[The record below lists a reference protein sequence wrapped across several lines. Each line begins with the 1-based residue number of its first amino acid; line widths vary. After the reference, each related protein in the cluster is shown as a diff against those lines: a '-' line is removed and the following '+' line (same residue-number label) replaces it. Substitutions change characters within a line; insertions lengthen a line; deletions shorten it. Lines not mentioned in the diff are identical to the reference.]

1 MLGIHGDN
9 ASMNTAR
16 PAIVWTI
23 AGSDSGGGAG
33 IQADLATI
41 QDLGCHGCSVI
52 TTVTAQSSVAV
63 TLVEPVSAAMLMAQL
78 TTLLSDLPP
87 KAIKIGLLAE
97 QSQVTLLAD
106 WIASF
111 KIHYPTVPVIVDPV
125 MVASCGDALAVDNCQ
140 DIKSA
145 AKSALDFR
153 PFKGLIELIT
163 PNELELGRLTHSD
176 VSTKAQ
182 FAAAAL
188 ALSQSLDCSVLA
200 KGGDVSFGCTD
211 ILDDT
216 HAKNQDSAH
225 DSTQANA
232 RDSNGWDHELAE
244 DYLVCRQVR
253 ASSELHQNARFWLAS
268 QRVNTRNNHGSGC
281 TLSSAIAAVL
291 VQDFVLQDAVVVAKA
306 YVSQGLSAAIGLGQ
320 GPGPLA
326 RTGWPNDLSR
336 YAKIRPCDGNFI
348 SHQISQHLDVRSD
361 LVATDQVRIASTP
374 PQNILSQGFKVLDA
388 DLGVYPVV
396 SDLTM
401 LESLLAAGVKTLQ
414 LRIKTDISQLTTAG
428 LAESDLGK
436 PVQSRCESGKSKSGE
451 PGLMGSGL
459 IGSELEAQIQTA
471 IALGKHFNAQLFIN
485 DHWQL
490 AIKHHAFGVH
500 LGQEDL
506 AVADLAAI
514 QAAGLALGISSH
526 SYFELLLAHQCS
538 PSYIA
543 LGHIFPTTTKQMP
556 SAPQGLAKL
565 THYVALLKDHYPMVA
580 IGGID
585 LDNLA
590 KVKATGVA
598 NIAVVR
604 AITEAQVPVAAFAEL
619 SKAWEPYWGA
629 KCMPNM
635 STNKPLY
642 NGEMVSDKT
651 LSDADFML
659 YSRQVLLPEVGEA
672 GQWQLADANV
682 VIVGLGG
689 LGQLVAQYLARAG
702 IGCLTLIDMDKVE
715 VSNLPRQLLFHDGDI
730 GLNKARVAKQKLND
744 LAPQCTVTA
753 HETAFNTGTAAH
765 HFADILEAKQQGKKV
780 LVLDC
785 TDNFATRQAIN
796 RSCIEAA
803 LPLVSA
809 SIAAFSGQLFAVDQ
823 MLFPS
828 GGCYH
833 CIFPAQ
839 TRVSQSCSTQG
850 VLGPSVGVMA
860 SMQSLVAMQLLLSMD
875 SCDEP
880 KSALFGRF
888 WRFDAKSLA
897 WTAAILTRDP
907 HCDVCGSKEITPS
920 TKTHCFEV

>member
-9 ASMNTAR
+9 APMNTER
-16 PAIVWTI
+16 PAFVWTV

-87 KAIKIGLLAE
+87 KAIKIGLLAD
-97 QSQVTLLAD
+97 QTQVALLAD

-111 KIHYPTVPVIVDPV
+111 KIHYPFVPVIVDPV

-145 AKSALDFR
+145 AKSALDFK

-163 PNELELGRLTHSD
+163 PNVLELGRLTHSD

-216 HAKNQDSAH
+216 HAQTHASTYAQ
-225 DSTQANA
+225 TQANA
-232 RDSNGWDHELAE
+232 HKSNGWDLALAE

-253 ASSELHQNARFWLAS
+253 ASSKLHQNGRFWLAS
-268 QRVNTRNNHGSGC
+268 QRVNTRHNHGSGC

-291 VQDFVLQDAVVVAKA
+291 AQGFVLQDAVVVAKA

-326 RTGWPNDLSR
+326 RTGWPNDVSR
-336 YAKIRPCDGNFI
+336 YAKINLCDSNFI
-348 SHQISQHLDVRSD
+348 SHQLNQHLDVGND
-361 LVATDQVRIASTP
+361 LVATVLSATDLVRIASTP
-374 PQNILSQGFKVLDA
+374 PQNILSHGFKVLDA

-414 LRIKTDISQLTTAG
+414 LRIKTDISELTTAG

-436 PVQSRCESGKSKSGE
+436 SALSRCESGKSKSGE
-451 PGLMGSGL
+451 PEL

-490 AIKHHAFGVH
+490 AIKYHAFGVH

-506 AVADLAAI
+506 AVTDLAAI

-526 SYFELLLAHQCS
+526 SYFELLLAHQYS

-543 LGHIFPTTTKQMP
+543 FGHIFPTTTKQMP

-565 THYVALLKDHYPMVA
+565 KHYVALLQDHYPLVA

-590 KVKATGVA
+590 KVKTTGVG

-604 AITEAQVPVAAFAEL
+604 AITKAKDPLAAFAEL
-619 SKAWEPYWGA
+619 SQAWEQ
-629 KCMPNM
+629 C
-635 STNKPLY
+635 S
-642 NGEMVSDKT
+642 
-651 LSDADFML
+651 LS
-659 YSRQVLLPEVGEA
+659 EE
-672 GQWQLADANV
+672 LAV
-682 VIVGLGG
+682 
-689 LGQLVAQYLARAG
+689 
-702 IGCLTLIDMDKVE
+702 K
-715 VSNLPRQLLFHDGDI
+715 
-730 GLNKARVAKQKLND
+730 
-744 LAPQCTVTA
+744 
-753 HETAFNTGTAAH
+753 HE
-765 HFADILEAKQQGKKV
+765 L
-780 LVLDC
+780 
-785 TDNFATRQAIN
+785 
-796 RSCIEAA
+796 
-803 LPLVSA
+803 
-809 SIAAFSGQLFAVDQ
+809 
-823 MLFPS
+823 
-828 GGCYH
+828 
-833 CIFPAQ
+833 
-839 TRVSQSCSTQG
+839 
-850 VLGPSVGVMA
+850 
-860 SMQSLVAMQLLLSMD
+860 
-875 SCDEP
+875 
-880 KSALFGRF
+880 
-888 WRFDAKSLA
+888 DAK
-897 WTAAILTRDP
+897 
-907 HCDVCGSKEITPS
+907 HE
-920 TKTHCFEV
+920 

>member
-9 ASMNTAR
+9 APINTER
-16 PAIVWTI
+16 PAFVWTI

-87 KAIKIGLLAE
+87 KAIKIGLLAD
-97 QSQVTLLAD
+97 QTQVALLAD

-111 KIHYPTVPVIVDPV
+111 KIHYPSVPVIVDPV

-145 AKSALDFR
+145 AKSALDFK

-163 PNELELGRLTHSD
+163 PNVLELGRLTHSD

-200 KGGDVSFGCTD
+200 KGGDVSFGSTD

-216 HAKNQDSAH
+216 HAQTH
-225 DSTQANA
+225 ANA
-232 RDSNGWDHELAE
+232 LDTAYKSNGWDLELAE

-253 ASSELHQNARFWLAS
+253 ASSELHQNGRFWLAS
-268 QRVNTRNNHGSGC
+268 QRVNTRHNHGSGC

-291 VQDFVLQDAVVVAKA
+291 AQGFVLQDAVVVAKA

-326 RTGWPNDLSR
+326 RKGWPNDVSR
-336 YAKIRPCDGNFI
+336 YAKIRQCCDNGIN
-348 SHQISQHLDVRSD
+348 QHLDVGND
-361 LVATDQVRIASTP
+361 LVATVLSATDQATAQVRIASTP
-374 PQNILSQGFKVLDA
+374 PQNILSHGFKVLDA

-401 LESLLAAGVKTLQ
+401 LEGLLAAGVKTVQ
-414 LRIKTDISQLTTAG
+414 LRIKTDISELTSAAP
-428 LAESDLGK
+428 AEFNLGK
-436 PVQSRCESGKSKSGE
+436 SALSRCESGKSKSGE
-451 PGLMGSGL
+451 PEL

-490 AIKHHAFGVH
+490 AIKYHAFGVH

-506 AVADLAAI
+506 AVTDLAAI

-526 SYFELLLAHQCS
+526 SYFELLLAHQYS

-565 THYVALLKDHYPMVA
+565 KHYVALLQDHYPLVA

-585 LDNLA
+585 LTNLA
-590 KVKATGVA
+590 KVKATGVG

-604 AITEAQVPVAAFAEL
+604 AITKAKDPLAAFAEL
-619 SKAWEPYWGA
+619 SQAWEQCSLSEELAVNHELGA
-629 KCMPNM
+629 K
-635 STNKPLY
+635 
-642 NGEMVSDKT
+642 
-651 LSDADFML
+651 
-659 YSRQVLLPEVGEA
+659 
-672 GQWQLADANV
+672 
-682 VIVGLGG
+682 
-689 LGQLVAQYLARAG
+689 
-702 IGCLTLIDMDKVE
+702 
-715 VSNLPRQLLFHDGDI
+715 
-730 GLNKARVAKQKLND
+730 
-744 LAPQCTVTA
+744 
-753 HETAFNTGTAAH
+753 HE
-765 HFADILEAKQQGKKV
+765 
-780 LVLDC
+780 
-785 TDNFATRQAIN
+785 
-796 RSCIEAA
+796 
-803 LPLVSA
+803 
-809 SIAAFSGQLFAVDQ
+809 
-823 MLFPS
+823 
-828 GGCYH
+828 
-833 CIFPAQ
+833 
-839 TRVSQSCSTQG
+839 
-850 VLGPSVGVMA
+850 
-860 SMQSLVAMQLLLSMD
+860 
-875 SCDEP
+875 
-880 KSALFGRF
+880 
-888 WRFDAKSLA
+888 
-897 WTAAILTRDP
+897 
-907 HCDVCGSKEITPS
+907 
-920 TKTHCFEV
+920 

>member
-1 MLGIHGDN
+1 MQGIHGGKLP
-9 ASMNTAR
+9 MNTER
-16 PAIVWTI
+16 PAFVWTI

-41 QDLGCHGCSVI
+41 QDLGCHGCSVV

-87 KAIKIGLLAE
+87 KAIKIGLLAD
-97 QSQVTLLAD
+97 QTQVALLAD

-111 KIHYPTVPVIVDPV
+111 KIHYPSVPVIVDPV

-145 AKSALDFR
+145 AKSALDFK

-163 PNELELGRLTHSD
+163 PNVLELGRLTHSD

-211 ILDDT
+211 ILADT
-216 HAKNQDSAH
+216 HAQ
-225 DSTQANA
+225 TQANA
-232 RDSNGWDHELAE
+232 HKSNGWDLELAE

-253 ASSELHQNARFWLAS
+253 ASSKLHQNGRFWLAS
-268 QRVNTRNNHGSGC
+268 QRVNTRHNHGSGC

-291 VQDFVLQDAVVVAKA
+291 AQGFVLQDAVVVAKA

-336 YAKIRPCDGNFI
+336 YAKINLCDGNFI
-348 SHQISQHLDVRSD
+348 SHHLNQHLDVRCD
-361 LVATDQVRIASTP
+361 LVATVLSATDQATAQVRIASTP
-374 PQNILSQGFKVLDA
+374 PQNILSHGFKVLDA

-401 LESLLAAGVKTLQ
+401 LEGLLAAGVKTVQ
-414 LRIKTDISQLTTAG
+414 LRIKTDISELTTAE

-436 PVQSRCESGKSKSGE
+436 SALSRCESGE
-451 PGLMGSGL
+451 PEL

-490 AIKHHAFGVH
+490 AIKYHAFGVH

-506 AVADLAAI
+506 AVTDLAAI

-526 SYFELLLAHQCS
+526 SYFELLLAHQYS

-565 THYVALLKDHYPMVA
+565 KHYVALLQDHYPLVA

-585 LDNLA
+585 LTNLA
-590 KVKATGVA
+590 KVKATGVG

-604 AITEAQVPVAAFAEL
+604 AITKAKDPLAAFAEL
-619 SKAWEPYWGA
+619 SQAWEQCSLSEELAVNHELGA
-629 KCMPNM
+629 K
-635 STNKPLY
+635 
-642 NGEMVSDKT
+642 
-651 LSDADFML
+651 
-659 YSRQVLLPEVGEA
+659 
-672 GQWQLADANV
+672 
-682 VIVGLGG
+682 
-689 LGQLVAQYLARAG
+689 
-702 IGCLTLIDMDKVE
+702 
-715 VSNLPRQLLFHDGDI
+715 
-730 GLNKARVAKQKLND
+730 
-744 LAPQCTVTA
+744 
-753 HETAFNTGTAAH
+753 HE
-765 HFADILEAKQQGKKV
+765 
-780 LVLDC
+780 
-785 TDNFATRQAIN
+785 
-796 RSCIEAA
+796 
-803 LPLVSA
+803 
-809 SIAAFSGQLFAVDQ
+809 
-823 MLFPS
+823 
-828 GGCYH
+828 
-833 CIFPAQ
+833 
-839 TRVSQSCSTQG
+839 
-850 VLGPSVGVMA
+850 
-860 SMQSLVAMQLLLSMD
+860 
-875 SCDEP
+875 
-880 KSALFGRF
+880 
-888 WRFDAKSLA
+888 
-897 WTAAILTRDP
+897 
-907 HCDVCGSKEITPS
+907 
-920 TKTHCFEV
+920 

>member
-1 MLGIHGDN
+1 MLGIHGGKLP
-9 ASMNTAR
+9 MNTER
-16 PAIVWTI
+16 PAFVWTI

-41 QDLGCHGCSVI
+41 QDLGCHGCSVV

-87 KAIKIGLLAE
+87 KAIKIGLLAD
-97 QSQVTLLAD
+97 QTQVALLAD

-111 KIHYPTVPVIVDPV
+111 KIHYPSVPVIVDPV

-145 AKSALDFR
+145 AKSALDFK

-163 PNELELGRLTHSD
+163 PNVLELGRLTHSD

-216 HAKNQDSAH
+216 HAQTH
-225 DSTQANA
+225 ANA
-232 RDSNGWDHELAE
+232 LDTAYKSNGWDLELAE

-253 ASSELHQNARFWLAS
+253 ASSELHQNGRFWLAS
-268 QRVNTRNNHGSGC
+268 QRVNTRHNHGSGC

-291 VQDFVLQDAVVVAKA
+291 AQGFVLQDAVVVAKA

-326 RTGWPNDLSR
+326 RTGWPNNLSR
-336 YAKIRPCDGNFI
+336 YAKINLCDGNFI
-348 SHQISQHLDVRSD
+348 SYQLNQHLDVGND
-361 LVATDQVRIASTP
+361 LVATVLSATDQATAQVRIASTP
-374 PQNILSQGFKVLDA
+374 PQNILSHCFKVLDA
-388 DLGVYPVV
+388 ELGVYPVV

-401 LESLLAAGVKTLQ
+401 LESLLAAGVKTVQ
-414 LRIKTDISQLTTAG
+414 LRIKTDISELTTTTAP
-428 LAESDLGK
+428 AESDLGK
-436 PVQSRCESGKSKSGE
+436 SALGRCESGKSKSGE
-451 PGLMGSGL
+451 PEL

-490 AIKHHAFGVH
+490 AIKYHAFGVH

-506 AVADLAAI
+506 AVTDLAAI

-526 SYFELLLAHQCS
+526 SYFELLLAHQYS

-565 THYVALLKDHYPMVA
+565 KHYVALLQGHYPLVA

-585 LDNLA
+585 LTNLA
-590 KVKATGVA
+590 KVKATGVG

-604 AITEAQVPVAAFAEL
+604 AITKAKEPVAAFAEL
-619 SKAWEPYWGA
+619 SQAWEQ
-629 KCMPNM
+629 C
-635 STNKPLY
+635 S
-642 NGEMVSDKT
+642 
-651 LSDADFML
+651 LS
-659 YSRQVLLPEVGEA
+659 EE
-672 GQWQLADANV
+672 LAV
-682 VIVGLGG
+682 
-689 LGQLVAQYLARAG
+689 
-702 IGCLTLIDMDKVE
+702 K
-715 VSNLPRQLLFHDGDI
+715 
-730 GLNKARVAKQKLND
+730 
-744 LAPQCTVTA
+744 
-753 HETAFNTGTAAH
+753 HE
-765 HFADILEAKQQGKKV
+765 L
-780 LVLDC
+780 
-785 TDNFATRQAIN
+785 
-796 RSCIEAA
+796 
-803 LPLVSA
+803 
-809 SIAAFSGQLFAVDQ
+809 
-823 MLFPS
+823 
-828 GGCYH
+828 
-833 CIFPAQ
+833 
-839 TRVSQSCSTQG
+839 
-850 VLGPSVGVMA
+850 
-860 SMQSLVAMQLLLSMD
+860 
-875 SCDEP
+875 
-880 KSALFGRF
+880 
-888 WRFDAKSLA
+888 DAK
-897 WTAAILTRDP
+897 
-907 HCDVCGSKEITPS
+907 HE
-920 TKTHCFEV
+920 

>member
-9 ASMNTAR
+9 APMNTAH
-16 PAIVWTI
+16 PAFVWTI

-87 KAIKIGLLAE
+87 KAIKIGLLAD
-97 QSQVTLLAD
+97 QTQVALLAD

-111 KIHYPTVPVIVDPV
+111 KIHYPSVPVIVDPV

-163 PNELELGRLTHSD
+163 PNVLELGRLTHSD

-211 ILDDT
+211 ILADT
-216 HAKNQDSAH
+216 Q
-225 DSTQANA
+225 TQTNA
-232 RDSNGWDHELAE
+232 LDTAYKSNGWDLELAE

-253 ASSELHQNARFWLAS
+253 ASSELHQNGRFWLAS
-268 QRVNTRNNHGSGC
+268 QRVNTRHNHGSGC

-291 VQDFVLQDAVVVAKA
+291 AQGFVLQDAVVVAKA

-326 RTGWPNDLSR
+326 RTGWPNNLSC
-336 YAKIRPCDGNFI
+336 YAKINLCDGNFI
-348 SHQISQHLDVRSD
+348 SHQISQHLDVMSD
-361 LVATDQVRIASTP
+361 LVATDQVRIASAP

-414 LRIKTDISQLTTAG
+414 LRIKTDISELTSAG
-428 LAESDLGK
+428 LGES
-436 PVQSRCESGKSKSGE
+436 VQSRCESGKSKSGE
-451 PGLMGSGL
+451 TEL

-514 QAAGLALGISSH
+514 KAAGLALGISSH

-565 THYVALLKDHYPMVA
+565 KHYVALLQGHYPLVA

-590 KVKATGVA
+590 KVKATGVG

-604 AITEAQVPVAAFAEL
+604 AITKAKEPVAAFAEL
-619 SKAWEPYWGA
+619 SQAWEQ
-629 KCMPNM
+629 C
-635 STNKPLY
+635 S
-642 NGEMVSDKT
+642 
-651 LSDADFML
+651 LS
-659 YSRQVLLPEVGEA
+659 EE
-672 GQWQLADANV
+672 LAV
-682 VIVGLGG
+682 
-689 LGQLVAQYLARAG
+689 
-702 IGCLTLIDMDKVE
+702 K
-715 VSNLPRQLLFHDGDI
+715 
-730 GLNKARVAKQKLND
+730 
-744 LAPQCTVTA
+744 
-753 HETAFNTGTAAH
+753 HE
-765 HFADILEAKQQGKKV
+765 L
-780 LVLDC
+780 
-785 TDNFATRQAIN
+785 
-796 RSCIEAA
+796 
-803 LPLVSA
+803 
-809 SIAAFSGQLFAVDQ
+809 
-823 MLFPS
+823 
-828 GGCYH
+828 
-833 CIFPAQ
+833 
-839 TRVSQSCSTQG
+839 
-850 VLGPSVGVMA
+850 
-860 SMQSLVAMQLLLSMD
+860 
-875 SCDEP
+875 
-880 KSALFGRF
+880 
-888 WRFDAKSLA
+888 DAK
-897 WTAAILTRDP
+897 
-907 HCDVCGSKEITPS
+907 HE
-920 TKTHCFEV
+920 

>member
-1 MLGIHGDN
+1 MQGIHGGKLPM
-9 ASMNTAR
+9 STAR

-87 KAIKIGLLAE
+87 KAIKIGLLAD
-97 QSQVTLLAD
+97 QSQVALLAD

-111 KIHYPTVPVIVDPV
+111 KIHYPSVPVIVDPV

-140 DIKSA
+140 DIKST
-145 AKSALDFR
+145 AKSALDFN

-163 PNELELGRLTHSD
+163 PNVLELGRLTHSD

-182 FAAAAL
+182 FAAAAQ

-216 HAKNQDSAH
+216 HAKTH
-225 DSTQANA
+225 DNTHAQTQANVHVSTL
-232 RDSNGWDHELAE
+232 DSNGWDHGLAE
-244 DYLVCRQVR
+244 DYLVCHQVR
-253 ASSELHQNARFWLAS
+253 ASSELHQNGCFWLAS
-268 QRVNTRNNHGSGC
+268 QRVNTRHNHGSGC

-291 VQDFVLQDAVVVAKA
+291 AQGFVLQDAVVVAKA

-336 YAKIRPCDGNFI
+336 YAKIRLCDGNFI
-348 SHQISQHLDVRSD
+348 SHKLNQHLDIVNY
-361 LVATDQVRIASTP
+361 LVETVLSATDQATAQVVRIASTP
-374 PQNILSQGFKVLDA
+374 AQCISSHGFKILDA

-414 LRIKTDISQLTTAG
+414 LRIKTDISELSSAAP
-428 LAESDLGK
+428 AESDLGK
-436 PVQSRCESGKSKSGE
+436 CESGKSE
-451 PGLMGSGL
+451 LV
-459 IGSELEAQIQTA
+459 GSELEAQIQTA

-490 AIKHHAFGVH
+490 AIKYHAFGVH

-506 AVADLAAI
+506 AVTDLEAI
-514 QAAGLALGISSH
+514 QSAGLALGISSH
-526 SYFELLLAHQCS
+526 SYFELLLAHQYS

-565 THYVALLKDHYPMVA
+565 KHYVALLQDHYPLVA

-590 KVKATGVA
+590 KVKATGVG

-604 AITEAQVPVAAFAEL
+604 AITEAQDPVAAFAQL
-619 SKAWEPYWGA
+619 SQAWEQCSLSEELAA
-629 KCMPNM
+629 KHEFDV
-635 STNKPLY
+635 K
-642 NGEMVSDKT
+642 
-651 LSDADFML
+651 
-659 YSRQVLLPEVGEA
+659 
-672 GQWQLADANV
+672 
-682 VIVGLGG
+682 
-689 LGQLVAQYLARAG
+689 
-702 IGCLTLIDMDKVE
+702 
-715 VSNLPRQLLFHDGDI
+715 H
-730 GLNKARVAKQKLND
+730 KL
-744 LAPQCTVTA
+744 
-753 HETAFNTGTAAH
+753 
-765 HFADILEAKQQGKKV
+765 
-780 LVLDC
+780 
-785 TDNFATRQAIN
+785 
-796 RSCIEAA
+796 
-803 LPLVSA
+803 
-809 SIAAFSGQLFAVDQ
+809 
-823 MLFPS
+823 
-828 GGCYH
+828 
-833 CIFPAQ
+833 
-839 TRVSQSCSTQG
+839 
-850 VLGPSVGVMA
+850 
-860 SMQSLVAMQLLLSMD
+860 
-875 SCDEP
+875 
-880 KSALFGRF
+880 
-888 WRFDAKSLA
+888 DAKY
-897 WTAAILTRDP
+897 
-907 HCDVCGSKEITPS
+907 E
-920 TKTHCFEV
+920 

>member
-9 ASMNTAR
+9 APMNTEH
-16 PAIVWTI
+16 PAFVWTI

-41 QDLGCHGCSVI
+41 QDLGCHGCSVV

-87 KAIKIGLLAE
+87 KAIKIGLLAD
-97 QSQVTLLAD
+97 QTQVALLAD

-111 KIHYPTVPVIVDPV
+111 KIHYPSVPVIVDPV

-145 AKSALDFR
+145 AKSALDFK

-163 PNELELGRLTHSD
+163 PNVLELGRLTHSD

-216 HAKNQDSAH
+216 HAQTH
-225 DSTQANA
+225 ANA
-232 RDSNGWDHELAE
+232 LDTAYKSNGWDLALAE

-253 ASSELHQNARFWLAS
+253 ASSELHQNGRFWLAS
-268 QRVNTRNNHGSGC
+268 QRVNTRHNHGSGC

-291 VQDFVLQDAVVVAKA
+291 AQGFVLQDAVVVAKA

-336 YAKIRPCDGNFI
+336 YAKINLCDGNFI
-348 SHQISQHLDVRSD
+348 SHHLNQHLDVRSD
-361 LVATDQVRIASTP
+361 LVATVLSATDQATAQVRIASTP
-374 PQNILSQGFKVLDA
+374 PQNILSHGFKVLDA

-396 SDLTM
+396 NDLAM
-401 LESLLAAGVKTLQ
+401 LESLLAAGVKTVQ
-414 LRIKTDISQLTTAG
+414 LRIKTDISELTTAG

-436 PVQSRCESGKSKSGE
+436 SALGRCESGKSKSGE
-451 PGLMGSGL
+451 PEL

-471 IALGKHFNAQLFIN
+471 IALGKHFNAQIFIN

-490 AIKHHAFGVH
+490 AIKYHAFGVH

-506 AVADLAAI
+506 AVTDLAAI

-526 SYFELLLAHQCS
+526 SYFELLLAHQYS

-565 THYVALLKDHYPMVA
+565 KHYVALLQDHYPLVA

-585 LDNLA
+585 LTNLA
-590 KVKATGVA
+590 KVKATGVG

-604 AITEAQVPVAAFAEL
+604 AITKAKEPLAAFAKL
-619 SKAWEPYWGA
+619 SQAWEQ
-629 KCMPNM
+629 C
-635 STNKPLY
+635 S
-642 NGEMVSDKT
+642 
-651 LSDADFML
+651 LS
-659 YSRQVLLPEVGEA
+659 EE
-672 GQWQLADANV
+672 LAV
-682 VIVGLGG
+682 
-689 LGQLVAQYLARAG
+689 
-702 IGCLTLIDMDKVE
+702 
-715 VSNLPRQLLFHDGDI
+715 
-730 GLNKARVAKQKLND
+730 KQEL
-744 LAPQCTVTA
+744 
-753 HETAFNTGTAAH
+753 
-765 HFADILEAKQQGKKV
+765 
-780 LVLDC
+780 
-785 TDNFATRQAIN
+785 
-796 RSCIEAA
+796 
-803 LPLVSA
+803 
-809 SIAAFSGQLFAVDQ
+809 
-823 MLFPS
+823 
-828 GGCYH
+828 
-833 CIFPAQ
+833 
-839 TRVSQSCSTQG
+839 
-850 VLGPSVGVMA
+850 
-860 SMQSLVAMQLLLSMD
+860 
-875 SCDEP
+875 
-880 KSALFGRF
+880 
-888 WRFDAKSLA
+888 DAK
-897 WTAAILTRDP
+897 
-907 HCDVCGSKEITPS
+907 HE
-920 TKTHCFEV
+920 

>member
-1 MLGIHGDN
+1 MQGIHGGKLP
-9 ASMNTAR
+9 MNTER
-16 PAIVWTI
+16 PAFVWTI

-41 QDLGCHGCSVI
+41 QDLGCHGCSVV

-87 KAIKIGLLAE
+87 KAIKIGLLAD
-97 QSQVTLLAD
+97 QTQVALLAD

-111 KIHYPTVPVIVDPV
+111 KIHYPSVPVIVDPV

-145 AKSALDFR
+145 AKSALDFK

-163 PNELELGRLTHSD
+163 PNVLELGRLTHSD

-200 KGGDVSFGCTD
+200 KGGDVSFGSTD

-216 HAKNQDSAH
+216 HAQ
-225 DSTQANA
+225 TQTHTNA
-232 RDSNGWDHELAE
+232 LDTAYKSNGWDLELAE

-253 ASSELHQNARFWLAS
+253 ASSKLHHNGRFWLAS
-268 QRVNTRNNHGSGC
+268 QRVNTRHNHGSGC

-291 VQDFVLQDAVVVAKA
+291 AQGFVLQDAVVVAKA
-306 YVSQGLSAAIGLGQ
+306 YVSQGLSAATGLGQ

-336 YAKIRPCDGNFI
+336 YAKINLCDGNFI
-348 SHQISQHLDVRSD
+348 SHHLNQHLDVRSD
-361 LVATDQVRIASTP
+361 LVATVLSATDQATAQVRIASTP
-374 PQNILSQGFKVLDA
+374 PQNILSHCFKVLDA

-401 LESLLAAGVKTLQ
+401 LESLLAAGVKTVQ
-414 LRIKTDISQLTTAG
+414 LRIKTDISELTTTTAP
-428 LAESDLGK
+428 AEFDLGK
-436 PVQSRCESGKSKSGE
+436 SALGRCESGE
-451 PGLMGSGL
+451 PEL

-490 AIKHHAFGVH
+490 AIKYHAFGVH

-506 AVADLAAI
+506 AVTDLAAI

-526 SYFELLLAHQCS
+526 SYFELLLAHQYS

-565 THYVALLKDHYPMVA
+565 THYVALLQDHYPLVA

-585 LDNLA
+585 LTNLA
-590 KVKATGVA
+590 KVKASGVG

-604 AITEAQVPVAAFAEL
+604 AITKAKEPLAAFAKL
-619 SKAWEPYWGA
+619 SQAWEQ
-629 KCMPNM
+629 C
-635 STNKPLY
+635 S
-642 NGEMVSDKT
+642 
-651 LSDADFML
+651 LS
-659 YSRQVLLPEVGEA
+659 EE
-672 GQWQLADANV
+672 LAV
-682 VIVGLGG
+682 KHE
-689 LGQLVAQYLARAG
+689 LVA
-702 IGCLTLIDMDKVE
+702 K
-715 VSNLPRQLLFHDGDI
+715 
-730 GLNKARVAKQKLND
+730 
-744 LAPQCTVTA
+744 
-753 HETAFNTGTAAH
+753 HE
-765 HFADILEAKQQGKKV
+765 
-780 LVLDC
+780 
-785 TDNFATRQAIN
+785 
-796 RSCIEAA
+796 
-803 LPLVSA
+803 
-809 SIAAFSGQLFAVDQ
+809 
-823 MLFPS
+823 
-828 GGCYH
+828 
-833 CIFPAQ
+833 
-839 TRVSQSCSTQG
+839 
-850 VLGPSVGVMA
+850 
-860 SMQSLVAMQLLLSMD
+860 
-875 SCDEP
+875 
-880 KSALFGRF
+880 
-888 WRFDAKSLA
+888 
-897 WTAAILTRDP
+897 
-907 HCDVCGSKEITPS
+907 
-920 TKTHCFEV
+920 

>member
-1 MLGIHGDN
+1 MQGIHGGKLP
-9 ASMNTAR
+9 MNTER
-16 PAIVWTI
+16 PAFVWTV

-87 KAIKIGLLAE
+87 KAIKIGLLAD
-97 QSQVTLLAD
+97 QTQVALLAD

-111 KIHYPTVPVIVDPV
+111 KIHYPFVPVIVDPV

-145 AKSALDFR
+145 AKSALDFK

-163 PNELELGRLTHSD
+163 PNVLELGRLTHSD

-216 HAKNQDSAH
+216 HAQTHASTYAQ
-225 DSTQANA
+225 TQANA
-232 RDSNGWDHELAE
+232 HKSNGWDLALAE

-253 ASSELHQNARFWLAS
+253 ASSKLHQNGRFWLAS
-268 QRVNTRNNHGSGC
+268 QRVNTRHNHGSGC

-291 VQDFVLQDAVVVAKA
+291 AQGFVLQDAVVVAKA

-326 RTGWPNDLSR
+326 RTGWPNDVSR
-336 YAKIRPCDGNFI
+336 YAKINLCDSNFI
-348 SHQISQHLDVRSD
+348 SHQLNQHLDVGND
-361 LVATDQVRIASTP
+361 LVATVLSATDLVRIASTQ
-374 PQNILSQGFKVLDA
+374 PQNILSHGFKVLDA

-414 LRIKTDISQLTTAG
+414 LRIKTDISELTTAG

-436 PVQSRCESGKSKSGE
+436 SALSRCESGKSKSGE
-451 PGLMGSGL
+451 PEL

-490 AIKHHAFGVH
+490 AIKYHAFGVH

-506 AVADLAAI
+506 AVTDLAAI

-526 SYFELLLAHQCS
+526 SYFELLLAHQYS

-543 LGHIFPTTTKQMP
+543 FGHIFPTTTKQMP

-565 THYVALLKDHYPMVA
+565 KHYVALLQDHYPLVA

-590 KVKATGVA
+590 KVKTTGVG

-604 AITEAQVPVAAFAEL
+604 AITKAKDPLAAFAEL
-619 SKAWEPYWGA
+619 SQAWEQ
-629 KCMPNM
+629 C
-635 STNKPLY
+635 S
-642 NGEMVSDKT
+642 
-651 LSDADFML
+651 LS
-659 YSRQVLLPEVGEA
+659 EE
-672 GQWQLADANV
+672 LAV
-682 VIVGLGG
+682 
-689 LGQLVAQYLARAG
+689 
-702 IGCLTLIDMDKVE
+702 K
-715 VSNLPRQLLFHDGDI
+715 
-730 GLNKARVAKQKLND
+730 
-744 LAPQCTVTA
+744 
-753 HETAFNTGTAAH
+753 HE
-765 HFADILEAKQQGKKV
+765 L
-780 LVLDC
+780 
-785 TDNFATRQAIN
+785 
-796 RSCIEAA
+796 
-803 LPLVSA
+803 
-809 SIAAFSGQLFAVDQ
+809 
-823 MLFPS
+823 
-828 GGCYH
+828 
-833 CIFPAQ
+833 
-839 TRVSQSCSTQG
+839 
-850 VLGPSVGVMA
+850 
-860 SMQSLVAMQLLLSMD
+860 
-875 SCDEP
+875 
-880 KSALFGRF
+880 
-888 WRFDAKSLA
+888 DAK
-897 WTAAILTRDP
+897 
-907 HCDVCGSKEITPS
+907 HE
-920 TKTHCFEV
+920 

>member
-9 ASMNTAR
+9 APMNTER
-16 PAIVWTI
+16 PAFVWTI

-87 KAIKIGLLAE
+87 KAIKIGLLAD
-97 QSQVTLLAD
+97 QTQVALLAD

-111 KIHYPTVPVIVDPV
+111 KIHYPSVPVIVDPV

-145 AKSALDFR
+145 AKSALDFK

-163 PNELELGRLTHSD
+163 PNVLELGRLTHSD

-216 HAKNQDSAH
+216 HAQTH
-225 DSTQANA
+225 ANA
-232 RDSNGWDHELAE
+232 LDAAYKSNGWDLELAE

-253 ASSELHQNARFWLAS
+253 ASSELHQNGRFWLAS
-268 QRVNTRNNHGSGC
+268 QRVNTRHNHGSGC

-291 VQDFVLQDAVVVAKA
+291 AQGFVLQDAVVVAKA

-336 YAKIRPCDGNFI
+336 YAKINLCDGNFI
-348 SHQISQHLDVRSD
+348 SYQLNQHLDVGND
-361 LVATDQVRIASTP
+361 LVATVLSAIDQATAQVRIASTP
-374 PQNILSQGFKVLDA
+374 PQNILSHGFKVLDA

-396 SDLTM
+396 SDLIM
-401 LESLLAAGVKTLQ
+401 LESLLAAGVKTVQ
-414 LRIKTDISQLTTAG
+414 LRIKTDISELTTA
-428 LAESDLGK
+428 APAKSDLGK
-436 PVQSRCESGKSKSGE
+436 SALSRCESGEPKSGKPE
-451 PGLMGSGL
+451 L

-471 IALGKHFNAQLFIN
+471 IALGKHFNAQIFIN

-490 AIKHHAFGVH
+490 AIKYRAFGVH

-506 AVADLAAI
+506 AVTDLAAI

-526 SYFELLLAHQCS
+526 SYFELLLAHQYS

-565 THYVALLKDHYPMVA
+565 THYVALLQDHYPLVA

-590 KVKATGVA
+590 KVKASGVG

-604 AITEAQVPVAAFAEL
+604 AITKAKDPVAAFAEL
-619 SKAWEPYWGA
+619 SQAWEQ
-629 KCMPNM
+629 C
-635 STNKPLY
+635 S
-642 NGEMVSDKT
+642 
-651 LSDADFML
+651 LS
-659 YSRQVLLPEVGEA
+659 EE
-672 GQWQLADANV
+672 LAV
-682 VIVGLGG
+682 KHE
-689 LGQLVAQYLARAG
+689 LVA
-702 IGCLTLIDMDKVE
+702 K
-715 VSNLPRQLLFHDGDI
+715 
-730 GLNKARVAKQKLND
+730 
-744 LAPQCTVTA
+744 
-753 HETAFNTGTAAH
+753 HE
-765 HFADILEAKQQGKKV
+765 
-780 LVLDC
+780 
-785 TDNFATRQAIN
+785 
-796 RSCIEAA
+796 
-803 LPLVSA
+803 
-809 SIAAFSGQLFAVDQ
+809 
-823 MLFPS
+823 
-828 GGCYH
+828 
-833 CIFPAQ
+833 
-839 TRVSQSCSTQG
+839 
-850 VLGPSVGVMA
+850 
-860 SMQSLVAMQLLLSMD
+860 
-875 SCDEP
+875 
-880 KSALFGRF
+880 
-888 WRFDAKSLA
+888 
-897 WTAAILTRDP
+897 
-907 HCDVCGSKEITPS
+907 
-920 TKTHCFEV
+920 

>member
-9 ASMNTAR
+9 VPMNTER
-16 PAIVWTI
+16 PAFVWTI

-41 QDLGCHGCSVI
+41 QDLGCHGCSVV

-63 TLVEPVSAAMLMAQL
+63 TLVEPVSAAMLIAQL

-87 KAIKIGLLAE
+87 KAIKIGLLAD
-97 QSQVTLLAD
+97 QTQVALLAD

-111 KIHYPTVPVIVDPV
+111 KIHYPSVPVIVDPV

-145 AKSALDFR
+145 AKSALDFK

-163 PNELELGRLTHSD
+163 PNVLELGRLTHSD

-216 HAKNQDSAH
+216 HAQTQTNAH
-225 DSTQANA
+225 DIAYK
-232 RDSNGWDHELAE
+232 SNGWDLELAE

-253 ASSELHQNARFWLAS
+253 ASSKLHQNGRFWLAS
-268 QRVNTRNNHGSGC
+268 QRVNTRHNHGSGC

-291 VQDFVLQDAVVVAKA
+291 AQGFVLQDAVVVAKA

-336 YAKIRPCDGNFI
+336 YAKIRQCCDNGIN
-348 SHQISQHLDVRSD
+348 QHLDVGND
-361 LVATDQVRIASTP
+361 LVATVLSATDQATAQVRIASTQ
-374 PQNILSQGFKVLDA
+374 PQNILSHGFKVLDA

-396 SDLTM
+396 NDLAM

-414 LRIKTDISQLTTAG
+414 LRIKTDISQLTTAAP
-428 LAESDLGK
+428 AESDLGK
-436 PVQSRCESGKSKSGE
+436 PVLSRCESGKSKSGE
-451 PGLMGSGL
+451 PKL

-490 AIKHHAFGVH
+490 AIKYHAFGVH

-506 AVADLAAI
+506 AVTDLAAI

-526 SYFELLLAHQCS
+526 SYFELLLAHQYS

-556 SAPQGLAKL
+556 SAPQGIAKL
-565 THYVALLKDHYPMVA
+565 KHYVALLQDHYPLVA

-585 LDNLA
+585 LTNLA
-590 KVKATGVA
+590 KVKATGVG

-604 AITEAQVPVAAFAEL
+604 AITKAKDPLAAFAEL
-619 SKAWEPYWGA
+619 SQAWEQCSLSEELAVKHELGA
-629 KCMPNM
+629 K
-635 STNKPLY
+635 
-642 NGEMVSDKT
+642 
-651 LSDADFML
+651 
-659 YSRQVLLPEVGEA
+659 
-672 GQWQLADANV
+672 
-682 VIVGLGG
+682 
-689 LGQLVAQYLARAG
+689 
-702 IGCLTLIDMDKVE
+702 
-715 VSNLPRQLLFHDGDI
+715 
-730 GLNKARVAKQKLND
+730 
-744 LAPQCTVTA
+744 
-753 HETAFNTGTAAH
+753 HE
-765 HFADILEAKQQGKKV
+765 
-780 LVLDC
+780 
-785 TDNFATRQAIN
+785 
-796 RSCIEAA
+796 
-803 LPLVSA
+803 
-809 SIAAFSGQLFAVDQ
+809 
-823 MLFPS
+823 
-828 GGCYH
+828 
-833 CIFPAQ
+833 
-839 TRVSQSCSTQG
+839 
-850 VLGPSVGVMA
+850 
-860 SMQSLVAMQLLLSMD
+860 
-875 SCDEP
+875 
-880 KSALFGRF
+880 
-888 WRFDAKSLA
+888 
-897 WTAAILTRDP
+897 
-907 HCDVCGSKEITPS
+907 
-920 TKTHCFEV
+920 

>member
-9 ASMNTAR
+9 VPMNTER
-16 PAIVWTI
+16 PAFVWTI

-41 QDLGCHGCSVI
+41 QDLGCHGCSVV

-87 KAIKIGLLAE
+87 KAIKIGLLAD
-97 QSQVTLLAD
+97 QTQVALLAD

-111 KIHYPTVPVIVDPV
+111 KIHYPSVPVIVDPV

-145 AKSALDFR
+145 AKSALDFK

-163 PNELELGRLTHSD
+163 PNVLELGRLTHSD

-216 HAKNQDSAH
+216 HAQTH
-225 DSTQANA
+225 ANA
-232 RDSNGWDHELAE
+232 LDTAYKSNGWDLELAE

-253 ASSELHQNARFWLAS
+253 ASSELHQNGRFWLAS
-268 QRVNTRNNHGSGC
+268 QRVNTRHNHGSGC

-291 VQDFVLQDAVVVAKA
+291 AQGFVLQDAVVVAKA

-326 RTGWPNDLSR
+326 RTGWPNNLSR
-336 YAKIRPCDGNFI
+336 YAKINLCDGNFI
-348 SHQISQHLDVRSD
+348 SHHLNQHLDVRSD
-361 LVATDQVRIASTP
+361 LVATVLSATDQATAQVRIASTQ
-374 PQNILSQGFKVLDA
+374 PQNILSHGFKVLDA

-396 SDLTM
+396 NDLTM

-414 LRIKTDISQLTTAG
+414 LRIKTDISELTTAG

-436 PVQSRCESGKSKSGE
+436 SALSRCESGKSKSGE
-451 PGLMGSGL
+451 PEL

-490 AIKHHAFGVH
+490 AIKYHAFGVH

-506 AVADLAAI
+506 AVTDLAAI

-526 SYFELLLAHQCS
+526 SYFELLLAHQYS

-556 SAPQGLAKL
+556 SVPQGLAKL
-565 THYVALLKDHYPMVA
+565 KHYVALLQDHYPLVA

-585 LDNLA
+585 LTNLA
-590 KVKATGVA
+590 KVKATGVG

-604 AITEAQVPVAAFAEL
+604 AIMNAKEPVAAFAEL
-619 SKAWEPYWGA
+619 SQAWEQ
-629 KCMPNM
+629 C
-635 STNKPLY
+635 S
-642 NGEMVSDKT
+642 
-651 LSDADFML
+651 LS
-659 YSRQVLLPEVGEA
+659 EE
-672 GQWQLADANV
+672 LAV
-682 VIVGLGG
+682 
-689 LGQLVAQYLARAG
+689 
-702 IGCLTLIDMDKVE
+702 K
-715 VSNLPRQLLFHDGDI
+715 
-730 GLNKARVAKQKLND
+730 
-744 LAPQCTVTA
+744 
-753 HETAFNTGTAAH
+753 HE
-765 HFADILEAKQQGKKV
+765 L
-780 LVLDC
+780 
-785 TDNFATRQAIN
+785 
-796 RSCIEAA
+796 
-803 LPLVSA
+803 
-809 SIAAFSGQLFAVDQ
+809 
-823 MLFPS
+823 
-828 GGCYH
+828 
-833 CIFPAQ
+833 
-839 TRVSQSCSTQG
+839 
-850 VLGPSVGVMA
+850 
-860 SMQSLVAMQLLLSMD
+860 
-875 SCDEP
+875 
-880 KSALFGRF
+880 
-888 WRFDAKSLA
+888 DAK
-897 WTAAILTRDP
+897 
-907 HCDVCGSKEITPS
+907 HE
-920 TKTHCFEV
+920 

>member
-1 MLGIHGDN
+1 MQGIHGGKLP
-9 ASMNTAR
+9 MNTER
-16 PAIVWTI
+16 PAFVWTV

-87 KAIKIGLLAE
+87 KAIKIGLLAD
-97 QSQVTLLAD
+97 QTQVALLAD

-111 KIHYPTVPVIVDPV
+111 KIHYPSVPVIVDPV

-145 AKSALDFR
+145 AKSALDFK

-163 PNELELGRLTHSD
+163 PNVLELGRLTHSD

-216 HAKNQDSAH
+216 HAQTH
-225 DSTQANA
+225 ANA
-232 RDSNGWDHELAE
+232 LDTAYKSNGWDLELAE

-253 ASSELHQNARFWLAS
+253 ASSELHQNGRFWLAS
-268 QRVNTRNNHGSGC
+268 QRVNTRHNHGSGC

-291 VQDFVLQDAVVVAKA
+291 AQGFVLQDAVVVAKA

-336 YAKIRPCDGNFI
+336 YAKINLCDGNFI
-348 SHQISQHLDVRSD
+348 SHQLNQHLDVRSD
-361 LVATDQVRIASTP
+361 LVATVLSATDQATAQVRIASTP
-374 PQNILSQGFKVLDA
+374 PQNILSHGFKVLDA

-401 LESLLAAGVKTLQ
+401 LESLLAAGVKTVQ
-414 LRIKTDISQLTTAG
+414 LRIKTDISELTTTTAP
-428 LAESDLGK
+428 AEFDLGK
-436 PVQSRCESGKSKSGE
+436 SALGRCESGKSKSGE
-451 PGLMGSGL
+451 PEL

-490 AIKHHAFGVH
+490 AIKYHAFGVH

-506 AVADLAAI
+506 AVTDLAAI

-526 SYFELLLAHQCS
+526 SYFELLLAHQYS

-565 THYVALLKDHYPMVA
+565 KHYVALLQDHYPLVA

-585 LDNLA
+585 LTNLA
-590 KVKATGVA
+590 KVKATGVG

-604 AITEAQVPVAAFAEL
+604 AITKAKDPLAAFAEL
-619 SKAWEPYWGA
+619 SQAWEQCSLSEELAVKHELGA
-629 KCMPNM
+629 K
-635 STNKPLY
+635 
-642 NGEMVSDKT
+642 
-651 LSDADFML
+651 
-659 YSRQVLLPEVGEA
+659 
-672 GQWQLADANV
+672 
-682 VIVGLGG
+682 
-689 LGQLVAQYLARAG
+689 
-702 IGCLTLIDMDKVE
+702 
-715 VSNLPRQLLFHDGDI
+715 
-730 GLNKARVAKQKLND
+730 
-744 LAPQCTVTA
+744 
-753 HETAFNTGTAAH
+753 HE
-765 HFADILEAKQQGKKV
+765 
-780 LVLDC
+780 
-785 TDNFATRQAIN
+785 
-796 RSCIEAA
+796 
-803 LPLVSA
+803 
-809 SIAAFSGQLFAVDQ
+809 
-823 MLFPS
+823 
-828 GGCYH
+828 
-833 CIFPAQ
+833 
-839 TRVSQSCSTQG
+839 
-850 VLGPSVGVMA
+850 
-860 SMQSLVAMQLLLSMD
+860 
-875 SCDEP
+875 
-880 KSALFGRF
+880 
-888 WRFDAKSLA
+888 
-897 WTAAILTRDP
+897 
-907 HCDVCGSKEITPS
+907 
-920 TKTHCFEV
+920 